1 MFAMCVMYVV
11 CRDDENG
18 TFDNMGYLLYDY
30 TIYRNVKDAV
40 AKADELN
47 RTSQER
53 YKFGGERFKVYALTP
68 FDHMGQLLYY
78 YQEVDDDRV
87 QVND

>member
-40 AKADELN
+40 ATVDEIN
-47 RTSQER
+47 RASQER
-53 YKFGGERFKVYALTP
+53 CTFGGERFKVYALV
-68 FDHMGQLLYY
+68 
-78 YQEVDDDRV
+78 EVDDDRV